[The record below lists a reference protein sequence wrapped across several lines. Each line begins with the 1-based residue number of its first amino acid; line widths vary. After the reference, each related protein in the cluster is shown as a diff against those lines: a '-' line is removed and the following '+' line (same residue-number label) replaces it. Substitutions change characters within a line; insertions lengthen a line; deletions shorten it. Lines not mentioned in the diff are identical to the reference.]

1 MTAKNIGNRFAVILD
16 DEIISAPNI
25 RSVIAGGSG
34 FIEGSFTSESAREL
48 STLLNAGALPAKLN
62 IVEERTVDPSLGA
75 DSIRAGKVAS
85 IIGLI
90 GVGLFMWLSYGL
102 RFGTI
107 ANLALATNIILIVG
121 ALTLFGST
129 LTLPGIAGIILTIGM
144 AVDANVLI
152 FERIREETYN
162 GKTPINAIETGYKL
176 SLEPILD
183 ANITTLIAAITLY
196 FVGSGPVRGFA
207 VTLAIGI
214 VMSVFTAVVFAR
226 LLTATWLRGNRPKTL
241 PI

>member
-1 MTAKNIGNRFAVILD
+1 
-16 DEIISAPNI
+16 
-25 RSVIAGGSG
+25 GGSG
-34 FIEGSFTSESAREL
+34 FIEGSFTNESAREL
-48 STLLNAGALPAKLN
+48 SLLLNAGALPAKL
-62 IVEERTVDPSLGA
+62 IISEERTVGAELGA
-75 DSIRAGKVAS
+75 DAIRAGKIAS
-85 IIGLI
+85 IIGLV
-90 GVGLFMWLSYGL
+90 GVAIFMLMSYGL
-102 RFGTI
+102 RFGAI
-107 ANLALATNIILIVG
+107 ANMALFTNIILIAAALSFLG
-121 ALTLFGST
+121 AT

-162 GKTPINAIETGYKL
+162 GRPPVNAIDTGYRR
-176 SLEPILD
+176 SLAPILD
-183 ANITTLIAAITLY
+183 ANITTLIAAVTLY

-226 LLTATWLRGNRPKTL
+226 LLTATWLRGTRPKTL